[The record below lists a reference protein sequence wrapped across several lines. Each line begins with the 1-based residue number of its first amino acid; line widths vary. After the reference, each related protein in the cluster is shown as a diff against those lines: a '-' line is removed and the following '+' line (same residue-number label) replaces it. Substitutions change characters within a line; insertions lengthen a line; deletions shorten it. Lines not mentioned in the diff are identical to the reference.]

1 MGDIWT
7 AISRELYNNQLVAV
21 GFISDNNIHTRV
33 PIENL
38 EEFFRNNSVTNII
51 LDIQT
56 GDIQGHGI
64 NIDYL
69 DTYKCTLSGRCI
81 FTPGIGEYQILGLAS
96 KNIDKLKKEK
106 NKLKIAQDI
115 QEKRES
121 ANKKLAIAATVLSV
135 TATGIRGISKNIEL
149 HTHKDLKQTVYN
161 NLKRY
166 NNLLEQIIEGKRRT
180 NRIIE
185 LDSSIIKYSRQLESS
200 NIRSI
205 KLQDDIIE
213 YGVIQYLKNMQVLI
227 NVCLSPIIKYN
238 LMDESLREFG
248 AETTL
253 RVYSKSLDN
262 KIHKIKQ
269 LQLETKKLIEKN
281 IANKQNNKDTQH
293 IEDIEKQIKKLE
305 DTINNSIDI
314 QNEIVVR
321 QKLLLMDSIDITSI
335 KVKIETLKDDKLK
348 DEYYDYLYHL
358 ENTLLEER
366 QKLSKKLQEFYDK
379 HRESIEKS
387 IEEITLMLKDIKNE
401 NYSIKEINGMSTY
414 IVSELN
420 RLHNDIEEVPMNIRE
435 SLENKYDK
443 LQSLFED
450 IKNILNN
457 THEGD

>member
-7 AISRELYNNQLVAV
+7 AVSRELYNNQLIAV
-21 GFISDNNIHTRV
+21 GFIGDNNIHTRV

-38 EEFFRNNSVTNII
+38 EQFFNNNNITNII
-51 LDIQT
+51 LDTQT

-64 NIDYL
+64 NIDCL
-69 DTYKCTLSGRCI
+69 DTYKCTPTGRCV
-81 FTPGIGEYQILGLAS
+81 FTPGIGEYQILNLAS
-96 KNIDKLKKEK
+96 KNISKLKKEK
-106 NKLKIAQDI
+106 SKLEIARDI

-121 ANKKLAIAATVLSV
+121 ASRGLAIAATILAV
-135 TATGIRGISKNIEL
+135 TATGIKGIGKNIEI
-149 HTHKDLKQTVYN
+149 HTHRDLKQTVYN
-161 NLKRY
+161 KLKRY
-166 NNLLEQIIEGKRRT
+166 NSLLEQLIEAKRRT

-227 NVCLSPIIKYN
+227 NVCLGPIIKYN

-253 RVYSKSLDN
+253 RLYNKSLDN

-269 LQLETKKLIEKN
+269 LQLETKKLVEKN
-281 IANKQNNKDTQH
+281 ISNKPNNINTQH
-293 IEDIEKQIKKLE
+293 IEEIEKQIKKLE
-305 DTINNSIDI
+305 NIINNSIGI

-335 KVKIETLKDDKLK
+335 KVKIETLRDDKLK

-366 QKLSKKLQEFYDK
+366 QKLSGKLQEFYDR

-387 IEEITLMLKDIKNE
+387 IEEISLMLQDIKNE
-401 NYSIKEINGMSTY
+401 NYNTKEINGMSTY
-414 IVSELN
+414 IVNELN

-435 SLENKYDK
+435 SLENKYNK
-443 LQSLFED
+443 LQDLFED
-450 IKNILNN
+450 TKNILNS
-457 THEGD
+457 THE